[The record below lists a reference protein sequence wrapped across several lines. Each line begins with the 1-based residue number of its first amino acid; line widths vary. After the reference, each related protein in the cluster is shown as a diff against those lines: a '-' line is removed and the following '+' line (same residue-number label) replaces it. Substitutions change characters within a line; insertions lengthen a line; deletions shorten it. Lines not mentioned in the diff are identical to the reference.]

1 MWSILWVKWLIVKYT
16 LVLVFKK
23 IWDVI
28 LVLLLA
34 QTLFAAVSCD
44 VLSVVGEFVYS
55 QKTVVCTALTACEL
69 CGVGELVYLV
79 DCEHCCLVISLV
91 ALTCDECGTKG
102 AHDTCDVRPC
112 GMYTCYF
119 FKASK
124 NGIIVEG
131 TALDYDIFTEV
142 ACIRKLDNLEKSIF
156 YY

>member
-34 QTLFAAVSCD
+34 QTLFTAVSGD

-79 DCEHCCLVISLV
+79 DCEHCCLVISLM
-91 ALTCDECGTKG
+91 ALACDECGTKG
-102 AHDTCDVRPC
+102 THDTCDIRPC

-124 NGIIVEG
+124 NGIIVEC

-142 ACIRKLDNLEKSIF
+142 ACIRQFDNLEKCIL